1 MLKRGLMMVLN
12 RENHS
17 ELWKYLV
24 VFGLLFLSTS
34 FVVTNDIVSNGITI
48 MLWLL
53 LITICIWKSS
63 AKIDNRAFL
72 TGICLSFILIIT
84 NVLAG
89 MGIIIAIKIVV
100 IVVGAMLTVSALSIS
115 EFCHSYVKVVRLLC
129 IASLIGWI
137 LHFIVPD
144 LFNNFIVINSVGKQF
159 SNWGLYV
166 QAAGK
171 GYSLI
176 RNQGMMWE
184 PGAFATFI
192 ALAMLF
198 EVYQKK
204 NEMEFKYIALYLA
217 TSLSTFSTTGI
228 VAVLLLCL
236 YLVLASNQDRSLKRK
251 IIIVCLI
258 AVIVLLPFQSLF
270 FDQNTNSTFGKIL
283 GYINNS
289 DSGKISSTS
298 IRVNAITKCFQ
309 AFIEKPIMGWG
320 FDGLRNRT
328 YEYTFGMN
336 TCTFINYF
344 AAYGIFFGFIV
355 ITGLWRFSKK
365 LSSKGMDALFII
377 VFFFIITSTENY
389 VHNALFF
396 AISFYG
402 YSQLYLED

>member
-1 MLKRGLMMVLN
+1 MSET
-12 RENHS
+12 REYHL

-34 FVVTNDIVSNGITI
+34 FVVTNNILVNSITI
-48 MLWLL
+48 ALWLM
-53 LITICIWKSS
+53 LIILCLWKSNT
-63 AKIDNRAFL
+63 KIDKRVFL
-72 TGICLSFILIIT
+72 IGVFLSCVLVIANILS
-84 NVLAG
+84 G
-89 MGIIIAIKIVV
+89 MELVIAIKIVV
-100 IVVGAMLTVSALSIS
+100 IIVASMLAVSAIS
-115 EFCHSYVKVVRLLC
+115 LTEFCNSYVKVMRLLC
-129 IASLIGWI
+129 IVSLIGWM
-137 LHFIVPD
+137 LHFVMPG
-144 LFNNFIVINSVGKQF
+144 LFNYFIVINSAGRQF

-166 QAAGK
+166 QIAGK

-176 RNQGMMWE
+176 RNQGMTWE

-236 YLVLASNQDRSLKRK
+236 YLVLTSNQDRSLRRK

-283 GYINNS
+283 GYINTS
-289 DSGKISSTS
+289 DSGKVSSTS

-309 AFIEKPIMGWG
+309 AFIEKPILGWG
-320 FDGLRNRT
+320 FDGLRDRT

-344 AAYGIFFGFIV
+344 AAYGIFFGVIV
-355 ITGLWRFSKK
+355 ISGLWKFSKK
-365 LSSKGMDALFII
+365 LSYKGIDAIFII
-377 VFFFIITSTENY
+377 IFFFIITSTENY

-402 YSQLYLED
+402 YSQLYLEK